1 MAPHTTFGENPISAA
16 RCHTRTREI
25 ARATASLDGCRSRGI
40 KDIKS
45 LPPRTAVRKRVSGP
59 MVNCI

>member
-25 ARATASLDGCRSRGI
+25 ARASGKPG
-40 KDIKS
+40 
-45 LPPRTAVRKRVSGP
+45 RVSEPWNKGH
-59 MVNCI
+59 